1 MTRMTDPATRTRD
14 GRLRAA
20 LEEAAGWYRV
30 RLLVLRPA
38 VVVSL
43 LRDRGLAD
51 LAVGTPAGL
60 RWRVG
65 HAPGG
70 VSRTELVEHLRR
82 SGFEAEEMVAAG
94 LAVPS
99 SSHGRAGGGRWG
111 NGVVDVLR
119 NRLVVPLVDAEGVV
133 GFTARRLSEENP
145 AVPKWVNTA
154 TTVLYRK
161 GEHLLGLAQQA
172 EQLAAGR
179 GQVVLVEG
187 AVDAIAVNLAGHI
200 GLAAGGTQLTAAHVA
215 QLRDAA
221 AATGG
226 PLLVAYDGD
235 RAGRAA
241 TLRAAGLLGGLDAR
255 AVRLPEGRDPADVLV
270 AAGARGL
277 RRALGV
283 TVPLVDAAVTTRL
296 DRWTVHAGNSVALVD
311 AVRDV
316 AGLVAAAPASARAR
330 LVGLVADRLQLPADL
345 VTATLLDAA
354 APS

>member
-1 MTRMTDPATRTRD
+1 
-14 GRLRAA
+14 
-20 LEEAAGWYRV
+20 
-30 RLLVLRPA
+30 
-38 VVVSL
+38 
-43 LRDRGLAD
+43 
-51 LAVGTPAGL
+51 
-60 RWRVG
+60 
-65 HAPGG
+65 
-70 VSRTELVEHLRR
+70 
-82 SGFEAEEMVAAG
+82 
-94 LAVPS
+94 
-99 SSHGRAGGGRWG
+99 
-111 NGVVDVLR
+111 VVDVLR
-119 NRLVVPLVDAEGVV
+119 HRLVVPLVDAGGVV
-133 GFTARRLSEENP
+133 GFTARRLSEENL

-179 GQVVLVEG
+179 GRVVLVEG
-187 AVDAIAVNLAGHI
+187 AFDANAVNLAGHI
-200 GLAAGGTQLTAAHVA
+200 GLAVGGTQLTAAHVA

-235 RAGRAA
+235 QAGRKA
-241 TLRAAGLLGGLDAR
+241 TLRAAALLGGLDAR
-255 AVRLPEGRDPADVLV
+255 AVRLPDDRDPADVLV

-283 TVPLVDAAVTTRL
+283 TVPLVDAAVGARL
-296 DRWTVHAGNSVALVD
+296 DRWTAHAGNPVAMVD